1 MKKEI
6 LKSFHLNE
14 VCRLM
19 DVARIYHQTVN
30 ISAWEETGNI
40 VEYNGWYVSSS
51 TWIKGWHR
59 LLNPAN
65 GQIRTVPDIYIFK
78 FNGHPVHL

>member
-30 ISAWEETGNI
+30 I
-40 VEYNGWYVSSS
+40 
-51 TWIKGWHR
+51 
-59 LLNPAN
+59 
-65 GQIRTVPDIYIFK
+65 
-78 FNGHPVHL
+78 